1 MSDRRARDYA
11 RRLSRVAGKVAEPE
25 GDAGPEPPVDEHQ
38 EPQPMPA
45 PTVTDRPPRARR
57 GRRRTGERVRITVD
71 LERDTHRALRL
82 FAVEADADASEVVRL
97 LIDRLLRDP
106 GFAEQIRT
114 ELDEVTGQ

>member
-1 MSDRRARDYA
+1 MSDRRPSSYA
-11 RRLSRVAGKVAEPE
+11 RRLGQVAGKARPDTGLEP
-25 GDAGPEPPVDEHQ
+25 APPAPEEPAPIPPPPVVDR
-38 EPQPMPA
+38 PQPI
-45 PTVTDRPPRARR
+45 RR
-57 GRRRTGERVRITVD
+57 GRRRAGERVRITVD

-114 ELDEVTGQ
+114 ELDEDRGS